1 VIEYFLLVAVE
12 GPMDF
17 RLYFRSR
24 QGEIVHLLKQF
35 VVLESPT
42 QDKKAVD
49 ACAALAARELKKVG
63 CKVTVLPQKDIGD
76 LTVAEFAPGRLKD
89 ADDEILVL
97 THIDTVWP
105 VGRIAKMPFFVQGH
119 RLYGPGVLDMKS
131 GLVMLLAAL
140 RALHGLNIKPQ
151 KRITVFVNSAEETGS
166 PAATEAIRRLARRAS
181 LVLCLEPALP
191 GGALKLERKGRL
203 VVRLDVKGRSAHGGT
218 PEKGVSA
225 IEELAAQISRLKRL
239 RTRDTTVNVG
249 LVGGGEKANVVP
261 ESAWA
266 VLDIRFWKAADR
278 ERVLRVLRES
288 EPTLRGAR
296 IKISV
301 EGTTP
306 PLEKTKA
313 SEKLF
318 ARAQEI
324 AAGLGLALRS
334 GKTGGGSDASIAAG
348 LGIPALDGLGPDGDG
363 LHAGHEHLLL
373 PSLVERTA
381 LLTEL
386 LKSL

>member
-1 VIEYFLLVAVE
+1 
-12 GPMDF
+12 MDF

-24 QGEIVHLLKQF
+24 QGEMVHLLKQL
-35 VVLESPT
+35 VTLESPT
-42 QDKKAVD
+42 SDKKAVD
-49 ACAALAARELKKVG
+49 ACGAFVVKELKRVG
-63 CKVTVLPQKDIGD
+63 CKVALHPQKDIGD
-76 LTVAEFAPGRLKD
+76 LIVAEFAPGRVKE

-97 THIDTVWP
+97 CHIDTVWP
-105 VGRIAKMPFFVQGH
+105 VGKLAKMPFYVQGH
-119 RLYGPGVLDMKS
+119 KLYGPGVLDMKA
-131 GLVMLLAAL
+131 GVVMLINAL
-140 RALHGLNIKPQ
+140 RSLHGLNIKPQ
-151 KRITVFVNSAEETGS
+151 KRITALINSAEETGDA
-166 PAATEAIRRLARRAS
+166 AATELIRKHARKAS

-225 IEELAAQISRLKRL
+225 IEELVAQIARFRRL
-239 RTRDTTVNVG
+239 RTGETTVNVG
-249 LVGGGEKANVVP
+249 LLGGGEKPNVVA

-278 ERVLRVLRES
+278 DRVLKILREAV
-288 EPTLRGAR
+288 PVLRGAR
-296 IKISV
+296 LKVTV
-301 EGTTP
+301 ESTTP

-318 ARAQEI
+318 VRAQEI
-324 AAGLGLALRS
+324 ATRLGLSLKG

-363 LHAGHEHLLL
+363 LHADHEHILI

-386 LKSL
+386 LKDI

>member
-1 VIEYFLLVAVE
+1 
-12 GPMDF
+12 MDF

-24 QGEIVHLLKQF
+24 QGEMVHLLKQF
-35 VVLESPT
+35 VALESPT
-42 QDKKAVD
+42 QDKTAVD
-49 ACAALAARELKKVG
+49 ACVSFAAKEFKKVG

-76 LTVAEFAPGRLKD
+76 LIMAEFAPGRLKT
-89 ADDEILVL
+89 ADDEILIL

-105 VGRIAKMPFFVQGH
+105 VGKIAKMPFYVQGN

-131 GLVMLLAAL
+131 GLVMVLDAL
-140 RALHGLNIKPQ
+140 RAIHGLNIKPQ
-151 KRITVFVNSAEETGS
+151 KRIAVFVNSAEETGS
-166 PAATEAIRRLARRAS
+166 RASTEFIRKQARKAS

-203 VVRLDVKGRSAHGGT
+203 VVRMDIRGRSAHAGS
-218 PEKGVSA
+218 PEKGVNA
-225 IEELAAQISRLKRL
+225 IEELAAQIARFRRL
-239 RTRDTTVNVG
+239 RTRETTVNVG
-249 LVGGGEKANVVP
+249 LAGGGEKPNIVP

-278 ERVLRVLRES
+278 DRALRILRES
-288 EPTLRGAR
+288 PPTLRGAR

-306 PLEKTKA
+306 PMEKTKA

-318 ARAQEI
+318 ARAREI
-324 AAGLGLALRS
+324 ASGLDLTLKAGR
-334 GKTGGGSDASIAAG
+334 TGGGSDASIAAG
-348 LGIPALDGLGPDGDG
+348 LGVPTLDGLGPDGDG
-363 LHAGHEHLLL
+363 LHADREHILL

-386 LKSL
+386 LKAL